1 MQIEKIIRILFAI
14 VLIMTPV
21 GLIIMIFDFGFGKY
35 LWTTNIYLSLQA
47 ITTFLFLFRFFNRKK
62 VVSFSL
68 ILISSSFLIEYIG
81 VITGFPFGTYYYT
94 ENIAPLLFGKVPIAI
109 AFSWYIITINA
120 YIVTKLIFRKLN
132 NDLAVLIIT
141 SIFILFIDILLEPFA
156 AFYNQFWIWEKGSI
170 PLGNYISWWIM
181 GFLYTYLANYLFKK
195 EMPDLLNIHSKFTK
209 LLPYYILMINIF
221 QFIIIDIIYFTS
233 LIK

>member
-1 MQIEKIIRILFAI
+1 
-14 VLIMTPV
+14 MTPV
-21 GLIIMIFDFGFGKY
+21 GLLIMIFDLGFGQY

-47 ITTFLFLFRFFNRKK
+47 ITTFLFLLRFFNRKK
-62 VVSFSL
+62 VIIFSL
-68 ILISSSFLIEYIG
+68 ILITSSFLIEYLG
-81 VITGFPFGTYYYT
+81 VIFGYPFGNYYYT
-94 ENIAPLLFGKVPIAI
+94 ERIAPLLFGKVPIAI

-170 PLGNYISWWIM
+170 PINNYISWWIM
-181 GFLYTYLANYLFKK
+181 GFLYSYLANYLFKK
-195 EMPDLLNIHSKFTK
+195 EMRDLLNIHSKFLK
-209 LLPYYILMINIF
+209 LLSYYILMINIV

-233 LIK
+233 VIK